1 MKCPSCASVENKVID
16 SRISKEGDVIRRR
29 RECLNCQ
36 QRFTTHERIEE
47 ILPLIIKKDGR
58 REEFS
63 RDKIRHGLEKAFEK
77 RAVSAEEKE
86 SLIDRIVRH
95 LRGLGEKEIPSSII
109 GQAIMDELKNIDQ
122 VAYVRFASVYR
133 SFRDVS
139 EFMEELTRLLKE
151 KK

>member
-1 MKCPSCASVENKVID
+1 MKCPSCSSVENKVID

-36 QRFTTHERIEE
+36 ERFTTHERIEE

-77 RAVSAEEKE
+77 LAVSAEQKE
-86 SLIDRIVRH
+86 TLIDNITRY
-95 LRGLGEKEIPSSII
+95 LRGLGEKEIPSSVI
-109 GQAIMDELKNIDQ
+109 GQAVMDELKNIDQ

>member
-1 MKCPSCASVENKVID
+1 MKCPSCHSIENKVID
-16 SRISKEGDVIRRR
+16 SRMSKEGDVIRRR

-36 QRFTTHERIEE
+36 ERFTTHERVEE

-58 REEFS
+58 REEFA
-63 RDKIRHGLEKAFEK
+63 REKLRHGLEKAFEK
-77 RAVSAEEKE
+77 RPVSVEQKE
-86 SLIDRIVRH
+86 MLIDKVVRY
-95 LRGLGEKEIPSSII
+95 LRGLGEKEVPSSVI
-109 GQAIMDELKNIDQ
+109 GQAIMDELRSVDQ

>member
-1 MKCPSCASVENKVID
+1 MKCPACSSIEDKVID
-16 SRISKEGDVIRRR
+16 SRESKEGDVIRRR
-29 RECLNCQ
+29 RECLACQ
-36 QRFTTHERIEE
+36 ERFTTHERIEE
-47 ILPLIIKKDGR
+47 TIPLIIKKDGR

-77 RAVSAEEKE
+77 RAISVEQKE
-86 SLIDRIVRH
+86 ALIDRIAKH
-95 LRGLGEKEIPSSII
+95 LRGMGEKEVPSSAI
-109 GQAIMDELKNIDQ
+109 GQAVMNELKNMDQ

-133 SFRDVS
+133 SFRDVN